1 MALAINGVFAA
12 GFVTTTPTT
21 TTVTTDTKTFFIFFS
36 STPGPHCCGEKDRVL
51 ALDLLSMSSSE
62 IM

>member
-21 TTVTTDTKTFFIFFS
+21 TTVTTDTKTFFIFFFLD
-36 STPGPHCCGEKDRVL
+36 TWAALLWRKRPRTCFGP
-51 ALDLLSMSSSE
+51 ALHE
-62 IM
+62 FF